1 LNRDEADEATI
12 RAGKLAIRL
21 FQNAPRALF
30 FPDGLLVAHGGFPL
44 TDLHPRLQET
54 GDWNAPSCLSDFVW
68 ARAHPTARKKVP
80 NRFTRGSQFGHEDFA
95 AFCSVAAT
103 LGRPVTH
110 MVRGHDHVEER
121 YQVYPGYKAYPILT
135 TVALSRRLSREF
147 LGTSERFPTVA
158 LYTED
163 SLPQVF
169 RLHIPAQLV
178 REFYPEASEPPTGDD
193 AS

>member
-1 LNRDEADEATI
+1 MPHLAFRTLSGQERIPPPE
-12 RAGKLAIRL
+12 RKL
-21 FQNAPRALF
+21 
-30 FPDGLLVAHGGFPL
+30 
-44 TDLHPRLQET
+44 
-54 GDWNAPSCLSDFVW
+54 
-68 ARAHPTARKKVP
+68 P

-95 AFCSVAAT
+95 AFCSVASS

-121 YQVYPGYKAYPILT
+121 YQVYPAYKANPILT

-147 LGTSERFPTVA
+147 LGTHERFPTVA

-169 RLHIPAQLV
+169 RLHIPAHLV
-178 REFYPEASEPPTGDD
+178 REFYPEASEPPAGDD